1 MKPHW
6 AYPVFTIVLL
16 LILSGIYPD
25 HARSIVTF
33 MASLADVAG
42 GNLSADDLVRQSF
55 WAIGGL
61 IVLLAATGVAVT
73 NWGR

>member
-1 MKPHW
+1 MKPHL

-25 HARSIVTF
+25 HARSVIVF
-33 MASLADVAG
+33 MSGLADAASG
-42 GNLSADDLVRQSF
+42 KLSADDLVRQSF
-55 WAIGGL
+55 WAMGGL
-61 IVLLAATGVAVT
+61 IVLFAATGAAIT